1 LQEISEKVI
10 EFYREILGKEISDNL
25 KPDVKAIVC
34 HLNNSSEQL
43 GLLLRLIFGCAVNCD
58 AKDYFIKNIVD
69 INDQE
74 VINCLKNSITQDL
87 DLDLD
92 LDLELE
98 FDLDSESI
106 DRINTNN
113 NLTEMSDNDREDK
126 FINCSNNCISNDCN
140 NDNNV
145 IINTNLSNS
154 CSDINAKESF
164 AQLSNNDLEIKLNQ
178 MEAEN
183 CKLLNEK
190 EKLEKLV
197 ERMNKTGVGFVD
209 SNSTSNGINEELLIR
224 CQNKIETLQND
235 VYKLEEMKEN
245 YTTNIELLQEE
256 VNKLRA
262 NNIQSLLINREAVAG
277 VCDRDLLY
285 KLIIRFV

>member
-1 LQEISEKVI
+1 M
-10 EFYREILGKEISDNL
+10 
-25 KPDVKAIVC
+25 KPDVAAIVC
-34 HLNNSSEQL
+34 DLNNSSEQL

-69 INDQE
+69 INDE
-74 VINCLKNSITQDL
+74 DVMNCLKNSLTQ
-87 DLDLD
+87 
-92 LDLELE
+92 EL
-98 FDLDSESI
+98 ESI

-113 NLTEMSDNDREDK
+113 NLSEMSEV
-126 FINCSNNCISNDCN
+126 INCSNNCISNDCNNDNNDCNIDCN

-178 MEAEN
+178 MSAEN

-209 SNSTSNGINEELLIR
+209 PNSTSNGINEELLIR
-224 CQNKIETLQND
+224 YQNKIETLQKD
-235 VYKLEEMKEN
+235 IYKMEEMKDN
-245 YTTNIELLQEE
+245 FMTTIELLQEE
-256 VNKLRA
+256 VSKLKA

-285 KLIIRFV
+285 KFIIRFVQF